1 MKVAMI
7 ILVCIVLL
15 AIAVPLY
22 GYISLCYPHVYH
34 GIC

>member
-1 MKVAMI
+1 MKAARI
-7 ILVCIVLL
+7 FLVGLVLL

-22 GYISLCYPHVYH
+22 GYFSLCYPHAAH